1 MKKSAYIFGALMFLI
16 PAIAGAQAL
25 PFTAVDYDAKSLSKA
40 GADLVQ
46 TSPAALP
53 YSETSFNA
61 AAGYTMWQPTAANAN
76 IINVD
81 AAYKMGDKFGLSLD
95 FMYGMNPKYTITNSS
110 ATSSGEFAPSDMHVE
125 LGLGWKF
132 LPYLSLGA
140 EVGYATSSLAK
151 DYSYGAVTADVFLMT
166 KIAGFKAAAGVSNL
180 GTAVTSKS
188 GTKYSLPSAASVGL
202 GYDMSFADVHA
213 VGVSLDADYYFA
225 LGFAAALGVEYSYA
239 DMAFVRAGFN
249 MGGEAVLPSFAS
261 IGAGVKFAGVELNLA
276 YLLGFSDPHSIP
288 AKNTLS
294 IGLGYS
300 F

>member
-1 MKKSAYIFGALMFLI
+1 MFLI

-25 PFTAVDYDAKSLSKA
+25 PFTAIDSDAKSLSKA

-46 TSPAALP
+46 TNPAAIP
-53 YSETSFNA
+53 YSDAALSA
-61 AAGYTMWQPTAANAN
+61 AAGYTMWQPTAANEN

-81 AAYKMGDKFGLSLD
+81 AAYKMGDKFGVALD
-95 FMYGMNPKYTITNSS
+95 FMYGMHPKYLITNSS
-110 ATSSGEFAPSDMHVE
+110 ASSSGEFAPSDMHVE

-132 LPYLSLGA
+132 LPFLSLGA
-140 EVGYATSSLAK
+140 EVGYATSSIAK

-166 KIAGFKAAAGVSNL
+166 KVAGFKATAGVSNL

-202 GYDMSFADVHA
+202 GYDLSFAKVHA
-213 VGVSLDADYYFA
+213 VGVTFDADYYFKYGINLA
-225 LGFAAALGVEYSYA
+225 LGAEYSYN
-239 DMAFVRAGFN
+239 DMAFVRAGYN
-249 MGGEAVLPSFAS
+249 VSGEALLPSYAS
-261 IGAGVKFAGVELNLA
+261 IGAGAKFAGVEINLA
-276 YLLGFSDPHSIP
+276 YLIASSAPLSVA